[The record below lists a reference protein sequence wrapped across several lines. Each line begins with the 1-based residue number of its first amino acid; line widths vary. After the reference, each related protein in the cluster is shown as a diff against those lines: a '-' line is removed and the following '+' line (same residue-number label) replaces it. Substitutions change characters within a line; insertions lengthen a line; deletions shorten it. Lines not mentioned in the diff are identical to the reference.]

1 MVSRAFLSLIEKGEL
16 DSLCLQSTLPPA
28 SKNAAAHVS
37 FSEVQKHTT
46 RDSCWVIIE
55 GQIYDATSIL
65 DTHPG
70 GAAVLLKNSGKDA
83 TYVCLTKL

>member
-1 MVSRAFLSLIEKGEL
+1 MVSSAFLSLIEKGEI
-16 DSLCLQSTLPPA
+16 DALCLQSTLHPA
-28 SKNAAAHVS
+28 NKNTAAYVS

-83 TYVCLTKL
+83 TYVCLTKI